1 MSTVLDYL
9 KEGLAARKNRL
20 QELQQIIQAN
30 YHGDLVRLYAKV
42 AGWNETN
49 ELTRNRMYNA
59 MQEHKHLE
67 KMIKIQESEE
77 TQKEIL
83 RLHLEINE
91 FLRAINSMEML

>member
-1 MSTVLDYL
+1 MSAVLDYL
-9 KEGLAARKNRL
+9 KQGLVTRKNRL
-20 QELQQIIQAN
+20 KELEQIIQAN

-49 ELTRNRMYNA
+49 EVTRNRMYNA
-59 MQEHKHLE
+59 MKEHKYLE

-77 TQKEIL
+77 THEEIL

-91 FLRAINSMEML
+91 FLRTINLMEM